1 MLRSSNAIRTAAH
14 VRCQFILDASIFPSL
29 PIGNPHG
36 ALMSAFE
43 QGIAKILALSGGP

>member
-1 MLRSSNAIRTAAH
+1 MLRSFGAIRSLAH
-14 VRCQFILDASIFPSL
+14 VCFQFVLDASIFPSL

-43 QGIAKILALSGGP
+43 QGVAKILALSGGP